1 MVQKTFAVSGM
12 KCPHCKAKVEDALR
26 AVAGVQQ
33 AEVNLPAASVTV
45 SYDEALVQPMEIA
58 IVRRAKSQD
67 RSVRRRSRT

>member
-12 KCPHCKAKVEDALR
+12 KCLHCKAKVEDALR

-45 SYDEALVQPMEIA
+45 SYDEALVQPKMLKDAVDLLGRFEL
-58 IVRRAKSQD
+58 SL
-67 RSVRRRSRT
+67 

>member
-26 AVAGVQQ
+26 TVAGVQQ

-45 SYDEALVQPMEIA
+45 VTTKPLVQPKMLKDAVDLLGRFEL
-58 IVRRAKSQD
+58 SL
-67 RSVRRRSRT
+67 

>member
-45 SYDEALVQPMEIA
+45 SYDEASSSP
-58 IVRRAKSQD
+58 RC
-67 RSVRRRSRT
+67 

>member
-12 KCPHCKAKVEDALR
+12 KCTHCKAKVEDVLR

-45 SYDEALVQPMEIA
+45 SYDETLVQPKMLKDAVDLLGRFEL
-58 IVRRAKSQD
+58 
-67 RSVRRRSRT
+67 TL

>member
-1 MVQKTFAVSGM
+1 M

-45 SYDEALVQPMEIA
+45 SYDEVLVQPKMLKEA
-58 IVRRAKSQD
+58 VDLLGRFELSL
-67 RSVRRRSRT
+67 

>member
-12 KCPHCKAKVEDALR
+12 KCTHCKAKVEDALR

-45 SYDEALVQPMEIA
+45 SYDETLVQPKMLKDAVDLLGRFEL
-58 IVRRAKSQD
+58 
-67 RSVRRRSRT
+67 TL

>member
-1 MVQKTFAVSGM
+1 MVQKTFAVSGT

-45 SYDEALVQPMEIA
+45 SYDEALVQPKMLKDAVELLG
-58 IVRRAKSQD
+58 RFELSL
-67 RSVRRRSRT
+67 

>member
-1 MVQKTFAVSGM
+1 MVQKTFAGSGM

-45 SYDEALVQPMEIA
+45 SYDEALVQPKMLKDAVDLLGRFEL
-58 IVRRAKSQD
+58 SL
-67 RSVRRRSRT
+67 

>member
-1 MVQKTFAVSGM
+1 M

-45 SYDEALVQPMEIA
+45 SYDETLVQPKMLKDAVDLLGRFEL
-58 IVRRAKSQD
+58 
-67 RSVRRRSRT
+67 TL

>member
-1 MVQKTFAVSGM
+1 M

-45 SYDEALVQPMEIA
+45 SYDEALVQPKMLKDAVDLLGRFEL
-58 IVRRAKSQD
+58 SL
-67 RSVRRRSRT
+67 

>member
-12 KCPHCKAKVEDALR
+12 KCPHCKAQVEDALR

-45 SYDEALVQPMEIA
+45 SYDEALVQPKMLKDAVDLLGRFEL
-58 IVRRAKSQD
+58 SL
-67 RSVRRRSRT
+67 

>member
-33 AEVNLPAASVTV
+33 VEDNPPVASAPV
-45 SYDEALVQPMEIA
+45 SYDEVLVQPKMLKDAVDLLGRFEL
-58 IVRRAKSQD
+58 SL
-67 RSVRRRSRT
+67 